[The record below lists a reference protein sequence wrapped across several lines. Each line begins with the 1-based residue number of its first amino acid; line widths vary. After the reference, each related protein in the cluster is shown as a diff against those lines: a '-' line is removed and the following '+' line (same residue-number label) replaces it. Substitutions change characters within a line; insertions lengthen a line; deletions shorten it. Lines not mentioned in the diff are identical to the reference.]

1 MPHQLAEQILK
12 GQIALFSFLFKIVSQ
27 LLKFPPTIF
36 KTQQENENLTLVL
49 LLEMKLLLS

>member
-12 GQIALFSFLFKIVSQ
+12 GQTALFSFLFKVVSQ
-27 LLKFPPTIF
+27 LFKFPPTIF
-36 KTQQENENLTLVL
+36 KIREENENLNLVL